1 MFYFKA
7 LIGITVVAAM
17 LLAYNHYNNVLHELA
32 GVRQE
37 LTIKQIETEI
47 FKEAKESY
55 RLQAE
60 SLSQAMNDMA
70 DETIEAEMELERLQ
84 DVQRSH
90 DIEALA
96 KARPGL
102 IERRINDGTARVF
115 GMFEDATS
123 VNSGDSQ

>member
-60 SLSQAMNDMA
+60 SLSHAMNDMV
-70 DETIEAEMELERLQ
+70 DETIAAEMELERLQ